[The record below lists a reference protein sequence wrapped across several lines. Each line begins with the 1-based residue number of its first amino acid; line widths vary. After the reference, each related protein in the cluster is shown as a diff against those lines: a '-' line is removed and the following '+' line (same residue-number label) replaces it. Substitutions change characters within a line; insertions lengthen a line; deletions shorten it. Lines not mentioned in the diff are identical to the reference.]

1 MLIPIIQLVDI
12 FIHINLLVHFVR
24 AFLMLAF
31 AAMAFAITIMSTYAF
46 YLFVFDLCT
55 HCLCRAILQ
64 FSPKCINL
72 AVQCCC
78 TIY

>member
-31 AAMAFAITIMSTYAF
+31 AAMAFAIIVMSTDALYP
-46 YLFVFDLCT
+46 FVFDLYI
-55 HCLCRAILQ
+55 HEAILQ
-64 FSPKCINL
+64 
-72 AVQCCC
+72 
-78 TIY
+78 